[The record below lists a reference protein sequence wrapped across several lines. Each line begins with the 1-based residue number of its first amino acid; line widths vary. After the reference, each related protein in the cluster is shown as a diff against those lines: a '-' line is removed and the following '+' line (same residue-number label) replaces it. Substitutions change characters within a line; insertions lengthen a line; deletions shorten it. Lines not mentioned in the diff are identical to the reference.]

1 MVFSLAP
8 HPPAPAPSA
17 TLCGP
22 SGERAKSMAAF
33 LPSSWSPSRVFIG
46 LVVAAE
52 KREQLAPGRGSNM
65 ALAFSFSILCLA
77 ARFELH
83 TGLMRLNHIKVA
95 LTALTSPA
103 GSCHWVR
110 WKPPVKRCL
119 FPFSFLPLPPSS
131 NPQLTPDIHRDIF
144 KKRQPSYWKL
154 TPFSFTESEEVLCGT
169 SHGVGS
175 LGRSH
180 FTCQRGRTYQTQCE
194 GKLPCLWPRR
204 VREVR
209 DREVEAQMSV
219 CSLQHP
225 GVGAGGGDVILIQPA
240 LPAPSLGLES

>member
-1 MVFSLAP
+1 MVFSLAS

-46 LVVAAE
+46 LVGAAE
-52 KREQLAPGRGSNM
+52 KGEQLAPGRGPNM

-83 TGLMRLNHIKVA
+83 TGLMCLNHITVA

-103 GSCHWVR
+103 GSCHGVR
-110 WKPPVKRCL
+110 WKAPVKRWL

-131 NPQLTPDIHRDIF
+131 NPQLTPDSHRDIF
-144 KKRQPSYWKL
+144 KKRHPSYWKL
-154 TPFSFTESEEVLCGT
+154 APFSFTESEEVLCGMYRGWGVLEGPT
-169 SHGVGS
+169 SHA
-175 LGRSH
+175 R
-180 FTCQRGRTYQTQCE
+180 E
-194 GKLPCLWPRR
+194 GEPTRH
-204 VREVR
+204 
-209 DREVEAQMSV
+209 SV
-219 CSLQHP
+219 KGTRPACGP
-225 GVGAGGGDVILIQPA
+225 G
-240 LPAPSLGLES
+240 E